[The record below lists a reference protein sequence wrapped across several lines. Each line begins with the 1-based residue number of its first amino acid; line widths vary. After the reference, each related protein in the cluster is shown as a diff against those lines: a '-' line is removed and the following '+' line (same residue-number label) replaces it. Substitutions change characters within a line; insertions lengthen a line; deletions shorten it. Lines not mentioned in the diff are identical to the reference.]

1 MNYRMI
7 LRILGTVLLILAGL
21 MLLPLIAGLWFGE
34 RLLCFIVPI
43 LLSAFIGAVMLL
55 FKPRTT
61 QIFAREGFVAVGL
74 SWLMMSAI
82 GALPFVISGD
92 IPNYIDALF
101 ETVSGFT
108 TTGCTVVAEPEGMS
122 RSVLFW
128 RLFTHW
134 IGGMGVL
141 VFLMAVMPMSGEHSM
156 HIMRAEVPGPSVGKL
171 VPRARTTARILY
183 MIYMGLT
190 VLEALLLRLGG
201 MSFYESVLNAFATAG
216 TGGLSTRSASIASY
230 DSLYI
235 EMVIATFMVLFAI
248 NFNLYFLILIG
259 RARDALKSEELHVFA
274 VMVSAA
280 IIAIAINIRPLYEGM
295 GQAFR
300 YSYFQVASIVS
311 TTGFGTADFD
321 AWPEFS
327 KSILLILMLIGGCAG
342 STSGGLK
349 LSRVMIVVK
358 AAAVEIKQMLRPRS
372 VNRVQLDC
380 KRISDSTIK
389 AANGYFVLYIMI
401 ILVCALIVSVDGFD
415 PATNFSASLACMSN
429 IGPGVSMVGPACNY
443 AGFSL
448 FSKIVLSFEMLLGRL
463 EIYALAILFLPTTW
477 KKN

>member
-7 LRILGTVLLILAGL
+7 IRILGTVLLILAGL
-21 MLLPLIAGLWFGE
+21 MLLPLIAGLCYGE
-34 RLLCFIVPI
+34 GILCFIVPI
-43 LLSAFIGAVMLL
+43 LLSALTGGLL
-55 FKPRTT
+55 LLPKPKTT

-74 SWLMMSAI
+74 SWLAMSVI
-82 GALPFVISGD
+82 GALPFVISGE

-108 TTGCTVVAEPEGMS
+108 TTGCTVVSTPESMS
-122 RSVLFW
+122 RGVMFW

-141 VFLMAVMPMSGEHSM
+141 VFLMAVLPMSGEHSM

-171 VPRARTTARILY
+171 VPRARKTARILY
-183 MIYMGLT
+183 LIYMGLT
-190 VLEALLLRLGG
+190 VLEAVLLRLGG

-216 TGGLSTRSASIASY
+216 TGGLSTRSASIAAY

-235 EMVIATFMVLFAI
+235 EMVIATFMVLFSI

-259 RARDALKSEELHVFA
+259 RAKDAFGSDELHVFA
-274 VMVSAA
+274 LMVAAA
-280 IIAIAINIRPLYEGM
+280 ITAVAINIRPLYESM

-327 KSILLILMLIGGCAG
+327 KSILLLLMFIGGCAG

-349 LSRVMIVVK
+349 LSRVMIVIK
-358 AAAVEIKQMLRPRS
+358 AAAAEVRQMLRPRS
-372 VNRVQLDC
+372 VNRVQIDG
-380 KRISDSTIK
+380 KRVTEPAIK
-389 AANGYFVLYIMI
+389 AANSYFTLYILI
-401 ILVCALIVSVDGFD
+401 ILVCALLISVDGFD
-415 PATNFSASLACMSN
+415 GATNFSASLACMSN
-429 IGPGVSMVGPACNY
+429 IGPGVSMVGPTGNY
-443 AGFSL
+443 AMFSA

-463 EIYALAILFLPTTW
+463 EIYAVLILFIPTTW